1 MDMTHQTLY
10 LIQSNYASTE
20 MILTKLNALIDS
32 NDSVVLMGDAVF
44 FSQSVNI
51 QICSNLYVL
60 ENDAENIPNIGSV
73 DFKIINYD
81 QFSDLILAYTRCVTL
96 K

>member
-1 MDMTHQTLY
+1 MDMSNHTLY
-10 LIQSNYASTE
+10 LIQSNYANTE
-20 MILTKLNALIDS
+20 SILTKLNSIITSD
-32 NDSVVLMGDAVF
+32 DSVVLMGDAVF
-44 FSQSVNI
+44 FSQAVNT

-60 ENDAENIPNIGSV
+60 ENDAENIPNVASV

-81 QFSDLILAYTRCVTL
+81 QFSDLILAYTRCITL

>member
-1 MDMTHQTLY
+1 MDMSNHTLY
-10 LIQSNYASTE
+10 LIQSNYANTE
-20 MILTKLNALIDS
+20 SILTKLNSMITSD
-32 NDSVVLMGDAVF
+32 DSVVLMGDAVF
-44 FSQSVNI
+44 FSQSVNT

-60 ENDAENIPNIGSV
+60 KNDAENIPNVETV

-81 QFSDLILAYTRCVTL
+81 QFSDLILSYSRCVTL

>member
-1 MDMTHQTLY
+1 MDMSNYTLY
-10 LIQSNYASTE
+10 LIQSNYANTE
-20 MILTKLNALIDS
+20 TILTKLNSIITSD
-32 NDSVVLMGDAVF
+32 DSVVLMGDAVF
-44 FSQSVNI
+44 FSQAVNT

-60 ENDAENIPNIGSV
+60 ENDAENIPNVASV

-81 QFSDLILAYTRCVTL
+81 QFSDLILAYTRCITL

>member
-1 MDMTHQTLY
+1 MDMSNHTLY
-10 LIQSNYASTE
+10 LIQSNYANTE
-20 MILTKLNALIDS
+20 SILTKLNSIITSD
-32 NDSVVLMGDAVF
+32 DSVVLMGDAVF
-44 FSQSVNI
+44 FSQSVNT

-60 ENDAENIPNIGSV
+60 ENDAENIPNVASV

-81 QFSDLILAYTRCVTL
+81 QFSDLILAYTRCITL

>member
-1 MDMTHQTLY
+1 MDMTNQTLY
-10 LIQSNYASTE
+10 LIQSYYANTE
-20 MILTKLNALIDS
+20 MILTKLNTMIDS

-44 FSQSVNI
+44 FNQSLNT

-60 ENDAENIPNIGSV
+60 ENDAENIPNVASV
-73 DFKIINYD
+73 DFKIIGYD
-81 QFSDLILAYTRCVTL
+81 QFSNLILAYTRCVTL

>member
-1 MDMTHQTLY
+1 MDMSNHTLY
-10 LIQSNYASTE
+10 LIQSNYANTE
-20 MILTKLNALIDS
+20 SILTKLNSIITSD
-32 NDSVVLMGDAVF
+32 DSVVLMGDALF
-44 FSQSVNI
+44 FIFFLNT

-60 ENDAENIPNIGSV
+60 ENDAENVPNIESV
-73 DFKIINYD
+73 DFKIIGYD

>member
-1 MDMTHQTLY
+1 MDMSNYTLY
-10 LIQSNYASTE
+10 LIQSNYANTE
-20 MILTKLNALIDS
+20 TILTKLNSMITSD
-32 NDSVVLMGDAVF
+32 DSVVLMGDAVF
-44 FSQSVNI
+44 FSQSVNT

-60 ENDAENIPNIGSV
+60 KNDAENIPNVETV

-81 QFSDLILAYTRCVTL
+81 QFSDLILSYSRCVTL